1 MKKTIYIIAVT
12 AFLFFV
18 ILPLLSV
25 AAASFVKDSA
35 FSFENYLN
43 ILNSATLLLL
53 LKSTAIALSVALLS
67 TLIGG
72 FFAFILNK
80 TNLPL
85 RNVFKVLFLIPLFI
99 SPYIIGV
106 SWVDFFI
113 LLGIGKGF
121 IYSAFGVVFVLTFIY
136 APLAMIIIGSGVSNL
151 SAVFEEA
158 ALTVTNYRHTIFK
171 IIIPLIKPS
180 IISSFILIFVLS
192 ISEFSVPAFLSVN
205 VLTTEIFTQFS
216 AFYNYGAAVANSMIL
231 IVISISLLMVERFYL
246 ADAPFLSVSTK
257 SHRLKIIELRKS
269 KPFLLLLHFF
279 YLFLSVFVPLIV
291 LIIQSFYSGK
301 SHFMRAWTL
310 LSVNIADSLIFAALG
325 AFVLLLFGLVFAY
338 LTEREKVHSLNLV
351 LLITFGIPSTV
362 LGIGLIKF
370 FNTLYFNFIYSGFWI
385 IIIGYLGRFIFI
397 SEKLISNA
405 IKQIP
410 LSFEE
415 SAELAGAGYFKRM
428 RKILIPL
435 IADGL
440 FAAFLI
446 SFIFCLGELG
456 TTILIYPP
464 GTSVLPIKV
473 YTIMA
478 NAPQSL
484 TSAMSLIVLLITL
497 IALILLYGGQK
508 LFFKNRRS

>member
-1 MKKTIYIIAVT
+1 MKKTIYFSAIA

-18 ILPLLSV
+18 ILPLLTVVSG
-25 AAASFVKDSA
+25 SFFKGGL
-35 FSFENYLN
+35 FTFENYLD
-43 ILNSATLLLL
+43 ILNVSTFRLL
-53 LKSTAIALSVALLS
+53 LKSVIIAFSAALIA
-67 TLIGG
+67 TLGGG
-72 FFAFILNK
+72 FFAFTLSK
-80 TNLPL
+80 TNLSL
-85 RNVFKVLFLIPLFI
+85 RGFFKLFFLIPLFI
-99 SPYIIGV
+99 SPYIISV

-113 LLGIGKGF
+113 LIGVGKEF
-121 IYSAFGVVFVLTFIY
+121 IYSEFGVVFVLSVIY
-136 APLAMIIIGSGVSNL
+136 APLAMIIIGSGLSNL
-151 SAVFEEA
+151 SAVYEEA
-158 ALTVTNYRHTIFK
+158 ALTVTDYRRTIFK

-180 IISSFILIFVLS
+180 VISAFILIFVLS

-231 IVISISLLMVERFYL
+231 IVISVSLLMAERYYL

-257 SHRLKIIELRKS
+257 SYRLKTIELKKT
-269 KPFLLLLHFF
+269 KPFLLLIHFL
-279 YLFLSVFVPLIV
+279 YLFLSVFIPLIV
-291 LIIQSFYSGK
+291 LIIQSFYSGN
-301 SHFMRAWTL
+301 SHFMRALSL

-325 AFVLLLFGLVFAY
+325 AVALLVFGFIFAY
-338 LTEREKVHSLNLV
+338 LAEREKVKSVNII

-370 FNTLYFNFIYSGFWI
+370 FNTPYFNFIYSGFWI

-405 IKQIP
+405 VKQVP

-415 SAELAGAGYFKRM
+415 SAELAGAGYLKRTG
-428 RKILIPL
+428 KILIPL
-435 IADGL
+435 IANGL

-446 SFIFCLGELG
+446 SFIFSLGELG
-456 TTILIYPP
+456 TTILLYPP
-464 GTSVLPIKV
+464 GTSTLPIKV

-497 IALILLYGGQK
+497 CALLLLYAGQK
-508 LFFKNRRS
+508 LFFKNKWS